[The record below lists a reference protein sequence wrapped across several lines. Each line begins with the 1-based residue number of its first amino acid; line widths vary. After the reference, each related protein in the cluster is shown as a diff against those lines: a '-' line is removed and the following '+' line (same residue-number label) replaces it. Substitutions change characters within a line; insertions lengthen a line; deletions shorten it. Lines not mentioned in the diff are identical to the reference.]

1 MDIAGLSM
9 ALSQQNVMNDVS
21 VALLSKSLD
30 MAETLSTNV
39 GQMIESMPAPSLS
52 PEGVGANIDI
62 LV

>member
-30 MAETLSTNV
+30 MAQTLSANV
-39 GQMIESMPAPSLS
+39 GQMIESMPAPSLA